1 MEQLEDGLSQ
11 ARDAVA
17 MLLSSSSS
25 SSSSS
30 STAAA
35 AAAAKDANRLLREV
49 ERAVQYAQREAMGEP
64 EARKAVILGRLQ
76 QVERAARELKGTV
89 RRVSTHSDG
98 GGMMMV
104 GVVDR
109 VGSKKMWCLGVCCLE
124 NREVL
129 QPWPFRF
136 NAPALLL
143 E

>member
-25 SSSSS
+25 SSSSTSS

-89 RRVSTHSDG
+89 RRVSG
-98 GGMMMV
+98 GRQSE
-104 GVVDR
+104 GVVVADR
-109 VGSKKMWCLGVCCLE
+109 ARSIEM
-124 NREVL
+124 
-129 QPWPFRF
+129 
-136 NAPALLL
+136 
-143 E
+143 

>member
-17 MLLSSSSS
+17 ALLSSSSS
-25 SSSSS
+25 SSFSSSLS

-35 AAAAKDANRLLREV
+35 AAAAKDAHRLLREV

-89 RRVSTHSDG
+89 RRVSTGRERWMACVCVCG
-98 GGMMMV
+98 G
-104 GVVDR
+104 
-109 VGSKKMWCLGVCCLE
+109 WCVCD
-124 NREVL
+124 
-129 QPWPFRF
+129 
-136 NAPALLL
+136 
-143 E
+143 

>member
-11 ARDAVA
+11 ARGAVA
-17 MLLSSSSS
+17 VLLSSSSTT
-25 SSSSS
+25 SS

-89 RRVSTHSDG
+89 RRVSG
-98 GGMMMV
+98 GG
-104 GVVDR
+104 R
-109 VGSKKMWCLGVCCLE
+109 V
-124 NREVL
+124 
-129 QPWPFRF
+129 
-136 NAPALLL
+136 
-143 E
+143 